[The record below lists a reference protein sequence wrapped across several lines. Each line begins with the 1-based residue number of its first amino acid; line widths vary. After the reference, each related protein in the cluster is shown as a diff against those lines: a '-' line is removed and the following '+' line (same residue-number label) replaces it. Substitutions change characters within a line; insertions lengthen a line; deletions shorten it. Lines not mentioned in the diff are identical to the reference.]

1 VAAGSTLGILIPPSI
16 TLIIFGI
23 MTEVSIGK
31 LFIGGIIPGLVL
43 VGAYMTYI
51 ALRIKIQPSLI
62 TTHARTDP
70 KPSMR
75 EAIVSLLRIWPV
87 IVLIIGV
94 LGSIYAGIATATEA
108 AAIGCSLVLL
118 LAAIHRLLSFEALRR
133 AIKKTVGTSSMIL
146 LVYLSG
152 KLMQIY
158 LSNAGIIRDLS
169 ASVIDMGLP
178 AMVTL
183 VGILIMYLILGMLMD
198 GLSMT
203 VMTLPITFPIVM
215 ALGFD
220 PVWFG
225 VVQTMLIEV
234 GLLTP
239 PVGVNLFILQ
249 GLRPDFPFSD
259 IVRGCTPFFFV
270 LLLVILVM
278 VVFPRLITFLPG
290 ILMP

>member
-1 VAAGSTLGILIPPSI
+1 
-16 TLIIFGI
+16 
-23 MTEVSIGK
+23 
-31 LFIGGIIPGLVL
+31 
-43 VGAYMTYI
+43 
-51 ALRIKIQPSLI
+51 
-62 TTHARTDP
+62 
-70 KPSMR
+70 
-75 EAIVSLLRIWPV
+75 
-87 IVLIIGV
+87 
-94 LGSIYAGIATATEA
+94 
-108 AAIGCSLVLL
+108 
-118 LAAIHRLLSFEALRR
+118 
-133 AIKKTVGTSSMIL
+133 
-146 LVYLSG
+146 
-152 KLMQIY
+152 MQIY